1 MQAGILFCSE
11 LLLPKTSYRCYPLA
25 TAHETQRGNKPLFGV
40 AVGGKWHAGGVGEE
54 SVLPAT
60 LIFAQSGFCMSAA
73 STIVL
78 PRLRLSSKRVI
89 SAQIYDFLRK
99 LIIETTIKP
108 GTLLSENALS
118 EHFHVSRQPVR
129 EALMGLSYEGLLSVL
144 PQRGS
149 VVERISVSALQQAVF
164 IRTAIEKECLLNFIK
179 LDKHTRTRLLQQ
191 IEKVIAQQHECD
203 MKYSTLKLDLAEES
217 LADKIVTA
225 ARTAANVRP
234 LSQAQAAVDAKR
246 LALNHIPQ
254 HTVRTSKRR
263 KSPTASMPTT
273 LAPAAIESSDVVID
287 DEHLVSEKRFGEVTA
302 ATPDKELNLDK
313 AAALNLEQERQEEQE
328 TREKEWRATYLRLDD
343 AFHERLCSMSGAP
356 MAWDTV
362 QLIKGQMDRIRF
374 FTFHQITPTE
384 VLTNEHWQIFEGLKA
399 ENYPLCLTLLEAH
412 LSTIN
417 ESHKSVMRRYRDWFS
432 PESLAQL
439 DAEDEKARLK
449 AEEERAKIRARTKAR
464 GRSLSGR

>member
-1 MQAGILFCSE
+1 
-11 LLLPKTSYRCYPLA
+11 
-25 TAHETQRGNKPLFGV
+25 
-40 AVGGKWHAGGVGEE
+40 
-54 SVLPAT
+54 
-60 LIFAQSGFCMSAA
+60 MSAA

-203 MKYSTLKLDLAEES
+203 MKYSQLNLDFATES

-225 ARTAANVRP
+225 AKTAANVRP
-234 LSQAQAAVDAKR
+234 LNQAQAAVDAKR

-254 HTVRTSKRR
+254 HTMRTSKRR
-263 KSPTASMPTT
+263 KSPTASLPVT
-273 LAPAAIESSDVVID
+273 LAPAAIESSDEVID
-287 DEHLVSEKRFGEVTA
+287 DEHLVAEKRWGEVIA
-302 ATPDKELNLDK
+302 DSDKELSLDQ
-313 AAALNLEQERQEEQE
+313 AAAPTSEQERKEEQE

-356 MAWDTV
+356 MAWNTV

-384 VLTNEHWQIFEGLKA
+384 VLTNEHWQIFQGLKT
-399 ENYPLCLTLLEAH
+399 EN
-412 LSTIN
+412 
-417 ESHKSVMRRYRDWFS
+417 
-432 PESLAQL
+432 
-439 DAEDEKARLK
+439 
-449 AEEERAKIRARTKAR
+449 
-464 GRSLSGR
+464 